1 MISRVLLSMA
11 LGSSLLV
18 GCSLVPDVGE
28 ILSQV
33 SVTGSGVV
41 VTKGLDLSGF
51 DQVEVS
57 GAFVADVT
65 RGDTYSVVVRVD
77 ENLEEHLRVQAAG
90 RTLEVGLAP
99 SLSILGTATREVEIT
114 MPELARLELSGATQ
128 GTISGFE
135 STADLSVEV
144 SGASKLGGDIQAGD
158 ARFEVSGAS
167 TVDLSGSDG
176 ALVLDV
182 SGASTADLSD
192 FAVDDAN
199 VEASGAGSATVN
211 ATGRLDAEASG
222 ASRIQYLGT
231 PTLGRVESSGAS
243 TVEAG

>member
-99 SLSILGTATREVEIT
+99 SLSILGTATTEVEIT
-114 MPELARLELSGATQ
+114 MPELARSELSGATQ

>member
-1 MISRVLLSMA
+1 MA

-28 ILSQV
+28 VLPQV

-41 VTKGLDLSGF
+41 ITKEFDLSGF

-57 GAFVADVT
+57 GAFVADIT
-65 RGDTYSVVVRVD
+65 QGDNFSVVVRVD
-77 ENLEEHLRVQAAG
+77 DSLEEHLRVQASG

-144 SGASKLGGDIQAGD
+144 SGASKLGGDIQSGD

-167 TVDLSGSDG
+167 TVDLSGSCG

-192 FAVDDAN
+192 FAVNDAN
-199 VEASGAGSATVN
+199 VEASGASSATVN

-243 TVEAG
+243 TIGPG

>member
-77 ENLEEHLRVQAAG
+77 ENQEEHLRVQAAG

-222 ASRIQYLGT
+222 ASLIQCLGT